1 MIALSP
7 SVNQTVCRI
16 RQIEYCLP
24 TQPCDLCRRPAGRF
38 TSAARTAIDLDLN
51 APVLLQVKVSV
62 HHCPDCHHYF
72 RAQPPFLRPRAI
84 YTNRVVNKAVQS
96 VYNDSMAMRCVTG
109 RLARDFWV
117 QPSEGMIRH
126 WCRMYSA
133 QFDFEVDYQSWVVS
147 EFSGILCVDE
157 VYQDQ
162 MALLL
167 AVDPASPGSDWLIGY
182 RLVHGNVSAFDTEQ
196 FLLHLR
202 EIGVEPDQVITDG
215 SKLYPTVLAQIWPS
229 AAHQLCLFHET
240 RHITNAVMKLI
251 NTIRKEIPHPP
262 PRRSVRSGGPLH
274 AQPPS
279 DDPNDPAA
287 QRWYWRQADRRAKI
301 AQVHALTEQGLSQRG
316 IARQTGHHR
325 DTVRRWLKEPI
336 PSLPEDMPAKLSDIA
351 SLPGPL
357 QNKAKKKLL
366 MHRVHALRG
375 EGLSYSAIARQVGI
389 HRVTVKAWLQKDPP
403 MLEEC
408 TMSMLQEQV
417 EPVPPPAPWSSWDE
431 VRQIREAL
439 REHRFL
445 MLRRPENLIAKEHQQ
460 LVGLLNS
467 PLGSELQ
474 VARSFLIDWYRLWR
488 DEEGRRRSPE
498 DAQARYVAWR
508 ANPVYRSVPRLRRVQ
523 DRITPSRFERVSQFL
538 RNPEWKST
546 NNGAE
551 RTGRAFRHR
560 QAPHFNLRRQES
572 IENAIIVSACL
583 QKEAA
588 ARPPP
593 QPFHTCQRGRR
604 KAAGVCA

>member
-51 APVLLQVKVSV
+51 APVLLQVRVSV

-301 AQVHALTEQGLSQRG
+301 RSSSRADGARLVSEGYCASDGPPSGYSEEMAQGTHPFTSGG
-316 IARQTGHHR
+316 YAR
-325 DTVRRWLKEPI
+325 
-336 PSLPEDMPAKLSDIA
+336 
-351 SLPGPL
+351 
-357 QNKAKKKLL
+357 
-366 MHRVHALRG
+366 
-375 EGLSYSAIARQVGI
+375 
-389 HRVTVKAWLQKDPP
+389 
-403 MLEEC
+403 
-408 TMSMLQEQV
+408 
-417 EPVPPPAPWSSWDE
+417 
-431 VRQIREAL
+431 
-439 REHRFL
+439 
-445 MLRRPENLIAKEHQQ
+445 
-460 LVGLLNS
+460 
-467 PLGSELQ
+467 
-474 VARSFLIDWYRLWR
+474 
-488 DEEGRRRSPE
+488 
-498 DAQARYVAWR
+498 
-508 ANPVYRSVPRLRRVQ
+508 
-523 DRITPSRFERVSQFL
+523 
-538 RNPEWKST
+538 
-546 NNGAE
+546 
-551 RTGRAFRHR
+551 
-560 QAPHFNLRRQES
+560 
-572 IENAIIVSACL
+572 
-583 QKEAA
+583 
-588 ARPPP
+588 
-593 QPFHTCQRGRR
+593 
-604 KAAGVCA
+604 

>member
-1 MIALSP
+1 
-7 SVNQTVCRI
+7 
-16 RQIEYCLP
+16 
-24 TQPCDLCRRPAGRF
+24 
-38 TSAARTAIDLDLN
+38 
-51 APVLLQVKVSV
+51 
-62 HHCPDCHHYF
+62 
-72 RAQPPFLRPRAI
+72 
-84 YTNRVVNKAVQS
+84 
-96 VYNDSMAMRCVTG
+96 
-109 RLARDFWV
+109 
-117 QPSEGMIRH
+117 
-126 WCRMYSA
+126 
-133 QFDFEVDYQSWVVS
+133 
-147 EFSGILCVDE
+147 
-157 VYQDQ
+157 
-162 MALLL
+162 
-167 AVDPASPGSDWLIGY
+167 
-182 RLVHGNVSAFDTEQ
+182 
-196 FLLHLR
+196 
-202 EIGVEPDQVITDG
+202 
-215 SKLYPTVLAQIWPS
+215 
-229 AAHQLCLFHET
+229 
-240 RHITNAVMKLI
+240 
-251 NTIRKEIPHPP
+251 
-262 PRRSVRSGGPLH
+262 
-274 AQPPS
+274 
-279 DDPNDPAA
+279 
-287 QRWYWRQADRRAKI
+287 
-301 AQVHALTEQGLSQRG
+301 
-316 IARQTGHHR
+316 
-325 DTVRRWLKEPI
+325 
-336 PSLPEDMPAKLSDIA
+336 MPAKLSDIA